1 MATRFTLKRKNYSEW
16 GADQLAALREGKA
29 AGYKGKELQDWVKMS
44 VDKTKT
50 GGNMVSLTG
59 APSKST
65 TIATTPLKTTADQ
78 AFGNVTK
85 TQNNI
90 VTSQA
95 QRAANRTAN
104 IANAAGVKDA
114 AMKARTQGFKAGQNS
129 VGIMQGMKNT
139 WGKMGTMG
147 KAGTIAGAAVLTGLA
162 AKGLFGG
169 KKD

>member
-1 MATRFTLKRKNYSEW
+1 MATRFILKRKNYSEW
-16 GADQLAALREGKA
+16 GADQLAALREGKT
-29 AGYKGKELQDWVKMS
+29 AGLKGKELQDWVKMS

-147 KAGTIAGAAVLTGLA
+147 KTGTIAGAAVLTGLA